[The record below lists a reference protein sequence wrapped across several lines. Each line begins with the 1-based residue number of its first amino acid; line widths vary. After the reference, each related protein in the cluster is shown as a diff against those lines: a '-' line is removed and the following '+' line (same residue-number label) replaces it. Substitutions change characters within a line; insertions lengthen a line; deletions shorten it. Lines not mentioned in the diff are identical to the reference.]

1 MASTVP
7 PAAPAAGRRGPR
19 PLRSLVG
26 LVSTGLLAAAVVK
39 ELRMPRRKRR
49 WHGTVAGVVPYDLRP
64 PTLERARQRFA
75 DPKRPLIGPNFFGVG
90 WTVNFGRLVALLT
103 GRA

>member
-1 MASTVP
+1 
-7 PAAPAAGRRGPR
+7 
-19 PLRSLVG
+19 
-26 LVSTGLLAAAVVK
+26 
-39 ELRMPRRKRR
+39 
-49 WHGTVAGVVPYDLRP
+49 VAGVVPYDLRP